1 MSEGSIRLARP
12 DDAAAIHAIYAP
24 VVRATPISFEL
35 EVPDVDEMRA
45 RIGKTL
51 PIFPWLAWEVAGS
64 LAGYAY
70 ASRHRERRAYQWS
83 VDVTCYVHEAWR
95 GRGGG
100 TALYRKLLAIL
111 RRQGFFNAYAGI
123 TLPNPASVA
132 LHEGVG
138 FRPLAVYRN
147 VGYKA
152 GAWRDVGWWA
162 CEIAPPVPDPAEP
175 LTLVALGPRI
185 LHEA

>member
-1 MSEGSIRLARP
+1 VTDGNLRLARP
-12 DDAAAIHAIYAP
+12 ADAEAVHAIYAP
-24 VVRATPISFEL
+24 IVRATPISFEL

-45 RIGKTL
+45 RIAKTL
-51 PIFPWLAWEVAGS
+51 PLFPWLVWEAGGV

-70 ASRHRERRAYQWS
+70 ASRHRDRRAYQWS
-83 VDVTCYVHEAWR
+83 VDVTCYVRQASR
-95 GRGGG
+95 GRGVG
-100 TALYRKLLAIL
+100 TALYRKLIAIL

-138 FRPLAVYRN
+138 FRPVGVYRN

-162 CEIAPPVPDPAEP
+162 CEIAPPMPDPPEP
-175 LTLVALGPRI
+175 LALAALGPRI
-185 LHEA
+185 LDEA